1 MSTQRHE
8 PQTGGQRYELRC
20 RECHTLWG
28 NQPISFCQK
37 CFAPLEV
44 VYDLAAIKKE
54 ISRDV
59 IARRA
64 TTLWR
69 YKELLPL
76 PEQYDASLPVGF
88 TPLVKAANLG
98 DAFPSAA
105 SSGTSLRSKS
115 LYLKN
120 DASCFPTLSFKDRVV
135 AVALTQARHF
145 GFEIVSCSSTGNL
158 ANAVAAQ
165 AARGG
170 FKACVFIPADLEPA
184 KILGTEVY
192 GAQIVRIAGN
202 YDHVNRLCSQIADKH
217 RWGFVN
223 VNLRP
228 YYAEGSKTV
237 GYEIA
242 EQLGWRLPDNVVVP
256 MAGGS
261 LITKIHKAFK
271 ELIELGLVEPKNVKF
286 FGAQATGCSP
296 ISTAVKAGS
305 HEITPQKP
313 ATIARSLAIGNPADG
328 FYAART
334 IAGSGGWAED
344 ASDAEIVDG
353 IALLAES
360 EGIFTET
367 AGGVTVASARKLY
380 AQGRIKPEETTVLCI
395 TGNGLKTTDALAG
408 RYEASEPIAPKL
420 AAFEEYLEQKLAG
433 VNVPSRGTRVG
444 DPDVAAAGGGR

>member
-1 MSTQRHE
+1 MSTSL
-8 PQTGGQRYELRC
+8 RYELRC
-20 RECHTLWG
+20 RECQTAWG
-28 NQPISFCQK
+28 NQPISFCQS

-44 VYDLAAIKKE
+44 VYDWELIRKE
-54 ISRDV
+54 ISKDE
-59 IARRA
+59 IARRPPN
-64 TTLWR
+64 LWR

-76 PEQYDASLPVGF
+76 PDAYDSSLPAGF
-88 TPLVKAANLG
+88 TPLAKAAKLG
-98 DAFPSAA
+98 DA
-105 SSGTSLRSKS
+105 LRSRS

-120 DASCFPTLSFKDRVV
+120 DAVCFPTLSFKDRVV
-135 AVALTQARHF
+135 AVALTQARYF
-145 GFEIVSCSSTGNL
+145 GFEVVSCSSTGNL

-165 AARGG
+165 AARAG
-170 FKACVFIPADLEPA
+170 FRACIFFPADLEPA
-184 KILGTEVY
+184 KVLGTQVY
-192 GAQIVRIAGN
+192 GAQIIRIDGN

-271 ELIELGLVEPKNVKF
+271 ELIGLGFVEEKQVKF

-296 ISTAVKAGS
+296 ISVAVKNGRN
-305 HEITPQKP
+305 EIEPQKP
-313 ATIARSLAIGNPADG
+313 QTIARSLAIGNPADG

-334 IAGSGGWAED
+334 ILGSGGWAED
-344 ASDAEIVDG
+344 SSDPEIVDG
-353 IALLAES
+353 MTLLAET

-367 AGGVTVASARKLY
+367 AGGVTVAAARKLF
-380 AQGRIKPEETTVLCI
+380 AQGRIRPDETTVLCI

-408 RYEASEPIAPKL
+408 RFAVAEPIPPKL
-420 AAFEEYLEQKLAG
+420 AAFEQYLENEFASASSASKGA
-433 VNVPSRGTRVG
+433 SR
-444 DPDVAAAGGGR
+444 

>member
-1 MSTQRHE
+1 MNPLPQGSGFLVLVEIFVAAANGTDRRRRKKMSTNL
-8 PQTGGQRYELRC
+8 RYELRC
-20 RECHTLWG
+20 RECQTRWG
-28 NQPISFCQK
+28 NQPISFCQN

-44 VYDLAAIKKE
+44 AYDWDRIRKE
-54 ISRDV
+54 ISKDE

-64 TTLWR
+64 TNLWR

-76 PEQYDASLPVGF
+76 PDNYDASTPAGF
-88 TPLVKAANLG
+88 TPLVKAARL
-98 DAFPSAA
+98 SE
-105 SSGTSLRSKS
+105 TVRSRS
-115 LYLKN
+115 VYIKN
-120 DASCFPTLSFKDRVV
+120 DAVCFPTLSFKDRVV
-135 AVALTQARHF
+135 AVALTQARSF
-145 GFEIVSCSSTGNL
+145 GFDVVSCSSTGNL

-165 AARGG
+165 AARAG
-170 FKACVFIPADLEPA
+170 FKACIFIPADLEPA
-184 KILGTEVY
+184 KVLGTQVY
-192 GAQIVRIAGN
+192 GAQIVRIDGN

-261 LITKIHKAFK
+261 LITKIYKAFK
-271 ELIELGLVEPKNVKF
+271 ELIELGFVEEKPVKF

-296 ISTAVKAGS
+296 ISVAVKAGR
-305 HEITPQKP
+305 HEIEPQKP
-313 ATIARSLAIGNPADG
+313 QTIARSLAIGNPADG

-334 IAGSGGWAED
+334 ILGSGGWAED
-344 ASDAEIVDG
+344 ATDAEIVEDMT
-353 IALLAES
+353 LLAES

-380 AQGRIKPEETTVLCI
+380 AQGRIHPDETTVLCI

-408 RYEASEPIAPKL
+408 RFEAVEPIAPKL
-420 AAFEEYLEQKLAG
+420 AAFEQFLETQFAG
-433 VNVPSRGTRVG
+433 AR
-444 DPDVAAAGGGR
+444 AAGKGAA

>member
-1 MSTQRHE
+1 MNAAVPYQ
-8 PQTGGQRYELRC
+8 LKC
-20 RECHTLWG
+20 RECQTTWG

-44 VYDLAAIKKE
+44 SYDWAQIRDQ
-54 ISRDV
+54 ISRDE
-59 IARRA
+59 IARRG

-76 PEQYDASLPVGF
+76 PANYDASLPAGF
-88 TPLVKAANLG
+88 TPLVKSTGLAEQLH
-98 DAFPSAA
+98 S
-105 SSGTSLRSKS
+105 RS

-120 DASCFPTLSFKDRVV
+120 DSVCFPSLSFKDRVV
-135 AVALTQARHF
+135 AVALTQARNF
-145 GFEIVSCSSTGNL
+145 GFEVVSCSSTGNL

-165 AARGG
+165 AARQR
-170 FKACVFIPADLEPA
+170 FKACIFIPADLESA
-184 KILGTEVY
+184 KIVGTQVY
-192 GAQIVRIAGN
+192 GAKIVRIAGN

-261 LITKIHKAFK
+261 LITKIYKAFK
-271 ELIELGLVEPKNVKF
+271 ELIELGLVEKKDVKF

-296 ISTAVKAGS
+296 ISTAVKNRS
-305 HEITPQKP
+305 QEIQPQKP
-313 ATIARSLAIGNPADG
+313 NTIARSLAIGNPADG

-334 IAGSGGWAED
+334 ITASGGWAED
-344 ASDAEIVDG
+344 SSDAEIVDA
-353 IALLAES
+353 ITLLAET

-367 AGGVTVASARKLY
+367 AGGVTVSAARKLF

-408 RYEASEPIAPKL
+408 RFEVSEPLPPKL
-420 AAFEEYLEQKLAG
+420 AAFEEYLDRELVKEAQ
-433 VNVPSRGTRVG
+433 
-444 DPDVAAAGGGR
+444 

>member
-1 MSTQRHE
+1 MSTSL
-8 PQTGGQRYELRC
+8 PYELKC
-20 RECHTLWG
+20 RECRTAWG

-44 VYDLAAIKKE
+44 TYDWQQL
-54 ISRDV
+54 RDQV
-59 IARRA
+59 NKDEIARRGN
-64 TTLWR
+64 TLWR

-76 PEQYDASLPVGF
+76 PEQYDSSLPAGF
-88 TPLVKAANLG
+88 TPLVR
-98 DAFPSAA
+98 
-105 SSGTSLRSKS
+105 SSGLAEIFHSRS

-120 DASCFPTLSFKDRVV
+120 DSVCFPTLSFKDRVV
-135 AVALTQARHF
+135 AVALAQARNF
-145 GFEIVSCSSTGNL
+145 GFEVVSCSSTGNL

-165 AARGG
+165 AARLGL
-170 FKACVFIPADLEPA
+170 KACIFIPADLEPA

-192 GAQIVRIAGN
+192 GAKIVRIAGN
-202 YDHVNRLCSQIADKH
+202 YDHVNRLCSQIADKY

-261 LITKIHKAFK
+261 LITKIYKAFK
-271 ELIELGLVEPKNVKF
+271 ELIELGLVEKKHVKF

-305 HEITPQKP
+305 PEITPQKP
-313 ATIARSLAIGNPADG
+313 STIARSLAIGNPADG
-328 FYAART
+328 FYAAKT
-334 IAGSGGWAED
+334 IAASGGWAED
-344 ASDAEIVDG
+344 ASDPEIVDA
-353 IALLAES
+353 ITLLAET

-367 AGGVTVASARKLY
+367 AGGVTVATAGKLF
-380 AQGRIKPEETTVLCI
+380 AQGRIRPDEMTVLCI

-408 RYEASEPIAPKL
+408 RFELSEPIPPKL
-420 AAFEEYLEQKLAG
+420 AAFEQYLEKELVKETQ
-433 VNVPSRGTRVG
+433 
-444 DPDVAAAGGGR
+444 